1 IPAEVRTNNTAG
13 TSLNETA
20 GQTSRDISAES
31 RAMARECYDE
41 YLQQGL
47 RASLA
52 HIVGEALG
60 SSMPAGARTN
70 NPFGT
75 SLPETAGQT
84 SLRASLAHILGAASG
99 SSTPLE
105 AGTITAGTT
114 LPETARRKRGDIAVE
129 SRTMAQERSI
139 EYLQQGL
146 RASLANIIGVDTR
159 SSTPKE
165 DIVERRASLKPVAT
179 AQLTPIEVKMGG
191 GESEVASRLQREWS
205 VEREARDRA
214 AALLELTALVRAKA
228 LDRYDPDDFS
238 REVLFGEGR
247 HSVVYRVSATRPWG
261 ATGRL
266 EGHPSDRPAMKG
278 ARLREAAAATMA
290 REVSTTIFAAAE
302 TAVVSIEETK
312 LSKAAVAEETTVV
325 AMMAAAL
332 VESVFRAS
340 SSAVVVP
347 ITAATSTEN
356 DDKIGTVLA
365 AKEFRYTR
373 ADAPESI
380 LRQAHRE
387 VCMHLRVSD
396 CVHVVAVRGVWV
408 LPRLTILLEPM
419 HGGNFHGFVRARAAK
434 DDERKK
440 GHETRRQRARLVA
453 EAAEGLAALHS
464 AGIVHRDVKSHNVLV
479 VRQRRTA
486 FGCAEPVVVRGREH
500 GESDQ
505 SCTFLDGIDESG
517 WEAKL
522 GDLGSAALIPLE
534 GQAALTEEI
543 GTSGWTAPEVCE
555 GRGYGTPADV
565 FSLGVLIWDAFVCGA
580 LENPMCGRSGDQ
592 LAGRL
597 RPRWPQPPLPVVPS
611 DIERLAERCWVPDP
625 EARPTAGAVAA
636 ELRAFCCRAC
646 VEIGG

>member
-1 IPAEVRTNNTAG
+1 MPAGARTNNTAG
-13 TSLNETA
+13 TSLPETA
-20 GQTSRDISAES
+20 GHTSRNISVES
-31 RAMARECYDE
+31 RAMAQECSVE

-52 HIVGEALG
+52 HILGVTSG
-60 SSMPAGARTN
+60 SSTPTEAGTI
-70 NPFGT
+70 PSGT
-75 SLPETAGQT
+75 ALPENAG
-84 SLRASLAHILGAASG
+84 LRAGLAHILGVASG
-99 SSTPLE
+99 SSTPAE

-114 LPETARRKRGDIAVE
+114 LPETAGRKRGDIAVE
-129 SRTMAQERSI
+129 SRTMAQECSV

-146 RASLANIIGVDTR
+146 RASLASIIGVDPR

-165 DIVERRASLKPVAT
+165 DIVERRASLKPVTT
-179 AQLTPIEVKMGG
+179 AQLTPMEAKMGD
-191 GESEVASRLQREWS
+191 GESEVASRLQREWG
-205 VEREARDRA
+205 VEQEARDRA

-228 LDRYDPDDFS
+228 LNRYDPGDFS
-238 REVLFGEGR
+238 REVVFGEGR
-247 HSVVYRVSATRPWG
+247 HSVVYRVSATRSCG

-266 EGHPSDRPAMKG
+266 EDHPCGRPATKG
-278 ARLREAAAATMA
+278 AMLREAAATMA
-290 REVSTTIFAAAE
+290 REVSTAILAAAE
-302 TAVVSIEETK
+302 TAVVSMKETNV
-312 LSKAAVAEETTVV
+312 SKVVVAEETTVV
-325 AMMAAAL
+325 MMMAAAL
-332 VESVFRAS
+332 VESVIRTS
-340 SSAVVVP
+340 SSAVVIPV
-347 ITAATSTEN
+347 TAVASREN
-356 DDKIGTVLA
+356 DKNIGTVLA

-396 CVHVVAVRGVWV
+396 CAHVVAVRGVWV
-408 LPRLTILLEPM
+408 LPRVTILLEPM
-419 HGGNFHGFVRARAAK
+419 HGGNLHGFLRARVAE
-434 DDERKK
+434 DDERKE
-440 GHETRRQRARLVA
+440 GHETRRQRARLVS
-453 EAAEGLAALHS
+453 EAADGLAALHH

-479 VRQRRTA
+479 VRQRQTA
-486 FGCAEPVVVRGREH
+486 FGGAEPVVVRGREH
-500 GESDQ
+500 GESDHN
-505 SCTFLDGIDESG
+505 CTFLEGIDESG

-592 LAGRL
+592 LTGRL
-597 RPRWPQPPLPVVPS
+597 RPRWPQAPFPVVPS
-611 DIERLAERCWVPDP
+611 DIERLAERCWAPDP

-646 VEIGG
+646 VEIDG